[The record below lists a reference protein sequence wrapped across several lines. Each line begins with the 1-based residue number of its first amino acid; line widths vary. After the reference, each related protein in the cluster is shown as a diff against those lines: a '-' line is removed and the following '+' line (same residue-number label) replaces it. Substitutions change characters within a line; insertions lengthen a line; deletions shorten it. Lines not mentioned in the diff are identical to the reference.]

1 MAKKEE
7 IRFSIALIICALL
20 IVLIS
25 SSITWCIC
33 EAKVRSN
40 EKSTDML
47 ELYEREYER
56 TYACEIKQ
64 TDYSQLK
71 NNTFTWLCEHYTG
84 ETYLITFEL
93 RHTGFMTYAW
103 VEVEKDGN

>member
-1 MAKKEE
+1 MNKKEK
-7 IRFSIALIICALL
+7 IRFTIAVIVSALG
-20 IVLIS
+20 IVFMS
-25 SSITWCIC
+25 SLATLSFC
-33 EAKVRSN
+33 ENKARSN
-40 EKSTDML
+40 EKSIGTL

-56 TYACEIKQ
+56 IYACEIKQ

-71 NNTFTWLCEHYTG
+71 HDTFTWLCEHYTG

-103 VEVEKDGN
+103 VEVE